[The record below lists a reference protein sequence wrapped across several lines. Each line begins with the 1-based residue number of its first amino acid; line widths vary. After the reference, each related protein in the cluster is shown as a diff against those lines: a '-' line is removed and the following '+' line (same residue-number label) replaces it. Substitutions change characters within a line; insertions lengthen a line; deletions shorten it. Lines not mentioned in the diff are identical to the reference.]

1 MTKATARRG
10 TGTTASV
17 PFRRILVPTDLTDR
31 TARALEVTAKLAGN
45 RSRVT
50 LLHVVQ
56 TVPGLAFDDLRPAYE
71 KLRDR
76 AARKMA
82 AIANRVIAPGLD
94 LEIRIDYGPR
104 AETIVKTAV
113 AMGADL
119 IVLPSHRVNPAMI
132 GRDWGTISY
141 KVGIL
146 AQCPVLLVK

>member
-1 MTKATARRG
+1 MTSASARRRAA
-10 TGTTASV
+10 ASGA
-17 PFRRILVPTDLTDR
+17 PFRHIVVPTDLTDR
-31 TARALEVTAKLAGN
+31 TERAVELSFKLSGS
-45 RSRVT
+45 RSRLT

-56 TVPGLAFDDLRPAYE
+56 TVPGLPFNDLRPSYE

-82 AIANRVIAPGLD
+82 AIVKRVTPSGVGVDIK
-94 LEIRIDYGPR
+94 IVYGPR
-104 AETIVKTAV
+104 AETIVKTAT

-119 IVLPSHRVNPAMI
+119 IVLPSHRVNPTMV

>member
-1 MTKATARRG
+1 MSKASARRG
-10 TGTTASV
+10 TGTSGT

-31 TARALEVTAKLAGN
+31 TQRALELTVELAGS
-45 RSRVT
+45 RTRVT
-50 LLHVVQ
+50 LMHVVQ

-82 AIANRVIAPGLD
+82 TIVNRVTPPALGVEIKIA
-94 LEIRIDYGPR
+94 YGPR
-104 AETIVKTAV
+104 AETIVKTAT
-113 AMGADL
+113 AMRADL
-119 IVLPSHRVNPAMI
+119 IVLASHRVNPSMV

>member
-1 MTKATARRG
+1 MARAYAGRSAV
-10 TGTTASV
+10 ASGS
-17 PFRRILVPTDLTDR
+17 PFRHIIVPTDLTDR
-31 TARALEVTAKLAGN
+31 TMRALELTFKLAGSV
-45 RSRVT
+45 SRVT

-56 TVPGLAFDDLRPAYE
+56 TVPGLAFGDLRPAYE

-82 AIANRVIAPGLD
+82 TIVSRVTSPGIGVD
-94 LEIRIDYGPR
+94 IKIVYGPR
-104 AETIVKTAV
+104 AETIVRTAV
-113 AMGADL
+113 AMRADL
-119 IVLPSHRVNPAMI
+119 IVLPSHRVNPSMV

>member
-1 MTKATARRG
+1 MAKAHAKRTAG
-10 TGTTASV
+10 TSGA
-17 PFRRILVPTDLTDR
+17 PFRHIIVPTDLTDR
-31 TARALEVTAKLAGN
+31 TARALELTFRLSDT

-56 TVPGLAFDDLRPAYE
+56 TIPGLAFDDLRPAYE
-71 KLRDR
+71 KHRDR

-82 AIANRVIAPGLD
+82 AIVNRVTAPGLGVD
-94 LEIRIDYGPR
+94 IKIVYGPR
-104 AETIVKTAV
+104 AETIVRTA
-113 AMGADL
+113 ATMRADL
-119 IVLPSHRVNPAMI
+119 IVLASHRVNPSMV

>member
-1 MTKATARRG
+1 MAKAYVRRKAG
-10 TGTTASV
+10 ASGAA
-17 PFRRILVPTDLTDR
+17 FRHIIVPTDLTDR
-31 TARALEVTAKLAGN
+31 TVRALELTSRLADS

-56 TVPGLAFDDLRPAYE
+56 TVPGLDFNALRPAYE
-71 KLRDR
+71 KLRAR

-82 AIANRVIAPGLD
+82 TIVSRASSPGLGVD
-94 LEIRIDYGPR
+94 IKIGYGSR
-104 AETIVKTAV
+104 AETIVRAAA
-113 AMGADL
+113 AMRADL
-119 IVLPSHRVNPAMI
+119 IVLPSHRVNPSMV

>member
-1 MTKATARRG
+1 MTKATTRRATDRSG
-10 TGTTASV
+10 T
-17 PFRRILVPTDLTDR
+17 PFRRILVPTDMTNR
-31 TARALEVTAKLAGN
+31 TERALELTFKLAG
-45 RSRVT
+45 RGSRVT

-56 TVPGLAFDDLRPAYE
+56 TVPGLTFDDLRPFYE

-82 AIANRVIAPGLD
+82 TIVNRVTSPGID
-94 LEIRIDYGPR
+94 VEIKIVYGPR
-104 AETIVKTAV
+104 AEMIVKTAT

-119 IVLPSHRVNPAMI
+119 IVLPSHRVNPSMV

-141 KVGIL
+141 KVGLL